1 MLHEVYAITEFIV
14 KAFIHIWPYLLLT
27 VPISV
32 AIHLSGTSR
41 FISRAFSAKPLI
53 AILLA
58 TIVGAFS
65 PFCSCGVIPVISSLL
80 IGGVPLAPVMSFWL
94 ASPSM
99 DPEIFFLS
107 VAKLGMPL
115 AVARLSATF
124 ILSLGA
130 GYITHILM
138 RSGWLPEIVLSGTR
152 YSKGMSMRKR
162 IISAVKLLINRI
174 VPKPA
179 LASIPANSGLLNT
192 IPQINKALP
201 RNCET
206 NETSSCTTNS
216 SCSEKPVD
224 GLFRKVLLNAGKT
237 MSTVMKFMLLAFF
250 LEALIIRYVPEN
262 LIAGLL
268 DRKQWFAVPLS
279 AMVGVPVYTTNL
291 TALGLVSGLLN
302 KGMNPGAALTFLIA
316 GAMTTL
322 PAMAAVFG
330 LVKRKIFILYIGFA
344 VAGSMLFGF
353 LYNIILTSGFFPIQ

>member
-1 MLHEVYAITEFIV
+1 MLHEVYAIGEFIV

-27 VPISV
+27 VPLSV

-65 PFCSCGVIPVISSLL
+65 PFCSCGVIPIISSLL

-115 AVARLSATF
+115 AAARLSATF

-138 RSGWLPEIVLSGTR
+138 RSGRLPEVVLSGTR
-152 YSKGMSMRKR
+152 YSMSKTLRKR
-162 IISAVKLLINRI
+162 LTNAVKPSIAHI
-174 VPKPA
+174 IPKPA
-179 LASIPANSGLLNT
+179 LSSISISTGSENDASLNNRDF
-192 IPQINKALP
+192 PQSS
-201 RNCET
+201 RTREV
-206 NETSSCTTNS
+206 SSCTS
-216 SCSEKPVD
+216 STGCTAKPE
-224 GLFRKVLLNAGKT
+224 GSLFRKGLIDAGKT
-237 MSTVMKFMLLAFF
+237 MITVMKFMLLAFF

-262 LIAGLL
+262 LIEGFL
-268 DRKQWFAVPLS
+268 DRGSWFAVPLS
-279 AMVGVPVYTTNL
+279 ALIGVPVYTTNL
-291 TALGLVSGLLN
+291 TALGLISGLIN
-302 KGMNPGAALTFLIA
+302 KGMNHGAALTFLIA

-330 LVKRKIFILYIGFA
+330 LVKRRIFILYVGFA
-344 VAGSMLFGF
+344 VTGSILFGL
-353 LYNIILTSGFFPIQ
+353 LYNIILP

>member
-1 MLHEVYAITEFIV
+1 MLYEIFAVTEFIV

-32 AIHLSGTSR
+32 IIHLSGTSR
-41 FISRAFSAKPLI
+41 FITKAFSAKPLI

-65 PFCSCGVIPVISSLL
+65 PFCSCGVIPIISSLL

-138 RSGWLPEIVLSGTR
+138 RSGWLPEVVLSGTR
-152 YSKGMSMRKR
+152 YSMGRTFGKR
-162 IISAVKLLINRI
+162 LTGSVKLLIDRI
-174 VPKPA
+174 IPKPA
-179 LASIPANSGLLNT
+179 LVSTLVNT
-192 IPQINKALP
+192 KSVNTAALDNRELP
-201 RNCET
+201 RSNGT
-206 NETSSCTTNS
+206 SDVSSCTS
-216 SCSEKPVD
+216 STGCAAKPE
-224 GLFRKVLLNAGKT
+224 GSLFRKGLIDAGKT
-237 MSTVMKFMLLAFF
+237 MMTVMKFMLLAFF

-268 DRKQWFAVPLS
+268 DGKQWFAVPLS
-279 AMVGVPVYTTNL
+279 AMVGVPAYTTNL
-291 TALGLVSGLLN
+291 TALGLVSGLIN
-302 KGMNPGAALTFLIA
+302 KGMNQGAALTFLIA

-330 LVKRKIFILYIGFA
+330 LVKRRIFILYIGFA
-344 VAGSMLFGF
+344 VGGSMLFGF
-353 LYNIILTSGFFPIQ
+353 LYNIILTRGLIPIQ

>member
-1 MLHEVYAITEFIV
+1 MFHEVYAITEFIV

-32 AIHLSGTSR
+32 IIHLSGTSR

-65 PFCSCGVIPVISSLL
+65 PFCSCGVIPIISSLL

-130 GYITHILM
+130 GYITHLLM
-138 RSGWLPEIVLSGTR
+138 RSGWLPKVVLSGTR
-152 YSKGMSMRKR
+152 YTKSMNLRKR
-162 IISAVKLLINRI
+162 LITAFKLLIDRI

-179 LASIPANSGLLNT
+179 LASIPASSSLVNT
-192 IPQINKALP
+192 NLQNKFSSP
-201 RNCET
+201 GNCGT
-206 NETSSCTTNS
+206 DKAS
-216 SCSEKPVD
+216 SCSTNSDCAEKPVE
-224 GLFRKVLLNAGKT
+224 GLFRRGFLDAGKT
-237 MSTVMKFMLLAFF
+237 MVTVMKFMLLAFF
-250 LEALIIRYVPEN
+250 LEALIILYVPEN
-262 LIAGLL
+262 LIARLL
-268 DRKQWFAVPLS
+268 DGKQWFAVPLS

-330 LVKRKIFILYIGFA
+330 LVKRRIFILYIGFA
-344 VAGSMLFGF
+344 VAGSMFFGY
-353 LYNIILTSGFFPIQ
+353 LYNFILSYL

>member
-1 MLHEVYAITEFIV
+1 MLQEFYAIAEFVV
-14 KAFIHIWPYLLLT
+14 KALIHIWPYLLLT

-32 AIHLSGTSR
+32 LIHLSGTSR
-41 FISRAFSAKPLI
+41 FIGRAFSAKPLL

-115 AVARLSATF
+115 AVARLTATF
-124 ILSLGA
+124 LLSLGA

-138 RSGWLPEIVLSGTR
+138 RFGWLPEIVLSGTR

-192 IPQINKALP
+192 VPQINKALP

-216 SCSEKPVD
+216 SCSEKPVE
-224 GLFRKVLLNAGKT
+224 GLFQKVLLNAGKT
-237 MSTVMKFMLLAFF
+237 MATVMKFMLLAFF
-250 LEALIIRYVPEN
+250 LEALIIRYVP
-262 LIAGLL
+262 
-268 DRKQWFAVPLS
+268 
-279 AMVGVPVYTTNL
+279 
-291 TALGLVSGLLN
+291 
-302 KGMNPGAALTFLIA
+302 
-316 GAMTTL
+316 
-322 PAMAAVFG
+322 
-330 LVKRKIFILYIGFA
+330 
-344 VAGSMLFGF
+344 
-353 LYNIILTSGFFPIQ
+353 

>member
-1 MLHEVYAITEFIV
+1 MLNEIFAVIEFIV

-32 AIHLSGTSR
+32 AIHL
-41 FISRAFSAKPLI
+41 
-53 AILLA
+53 
-58 TIVGAFS
+58 
-65 PFCSCGVIPVISSLL
+65 
-80 IGGVPLAPVMSFWL
+80 
-94 ASPSM
+94 
-99 DPEIFFLS
+99 
-107 VAKLGMPL
+107 
-115 AVARLSATF
+115 
-124 ILSLGA
+124 
-130 GYITHILM
+130 
-138 RSGWLPEIVLSGTR
+138 
-152 YSKGMSMRKR
+152 
-162 IISAVKLLINRI
+162 
-174 VPKPA
+174 
-179 LASIPANSGLLNT
+179 
-192 IPQINKALP
+192 
-201 RNCET
+201 
-206 NETSSCTTNS
+206 
-216 SCSEKPVD
+216 
-224 GLFRKVLLNAGKT
+224 
-237 MSTVMKFMLLAFF
+237 STVMKFMLLAFF